1 MKLGTLLLRD
11 GVIAPS
17 PLEAALRAQVLYGGR
32 LGTNLVG
39 LDFVDVDTLGGYLAA
54 VLDVPL
60 ATKDMLEA
68 TEPHVIAWF
77 GGERADKYNAF
88 PLGVDRTHPEMMAV
102 AFAEPRDDAQMDE
115 LAHSLQ
121 RAIVP
126 YIAPELRLYYYLEKH
141 YGITRKARFV
151 RAGSGKAG
159 SASHD
164 DRRRSQPVRGIEMP
178 PAVRFEPRK
187 KRAEPGA
194 AGKRPR
200 STACTPEGSCR
211 RHRRRHP
218 ARHHRPGVPR
228 LRLAAASRCC
238 AVFILRDGN
247 ALGWRAHGRPHHA
260 AARSDQPASGGS
272 SALQAATDSA
282 QPHRGSSPSAGR
294 PVEKRACGRLSLSGE
309 PRRDAGPRSWSS
321 SASSTPVYAHAPGGG
336 PMAPNIADELWEM
349 AQHAGDAYFRM
360 IQAAPPPRRRYR
372 RAATR
377 G

>member
-11 GVIAPS
+11 GVITLS
-17 PLEAALRAQVLYGGR
+17 QLEAALRAQVLYGGR
-32 LGTNLVG
+32 LGTNLVE

-88 PLGVDRTHPEMMAV
+88 PLGLDRTHPEMMAV
-102 AFAEPRDDAQMDE
+102 AFAEPRDDKQLDE

-151 RAGSGKAG
+151 RAGSSVKAAA
-159 SASHD
+159 SSHD
-164 DRRRSQPVRGIEMP
+164 DRRRSQPARGIEMP

-187 KRAEPGA
+187 KRPSNAPPVQAATVDGLYTWKEAMDAIDSANHRDAIAQAFLDYA
-194 AGKRPR
+194 AG
-200 STACTPEGSCR
+200 
-211 RHRRRHP
+211 
-218 ARHHRPGVPR
+218 R
-228 LRLAAASRCC
+228 LEVL

-247 ALGWRAHGRPHHA
+247 ALGWRVHVAGRSTPPL
-260 AARSDQPASGGS
+260 DQISLPLGGS

-282 QPHRGSSPSAGR
+282 QPYRGPSPSAGR
-294 PVEKRACGRLSLSGE
+294 PVEKRLWEGLGLSTE
-309 PRRDAGPRSWSS
+309 PEEMLVAPIMVKQRVVNL
-321 SASSTPVYAHAPGGG
+321 VYAHAPGGG

-349 AQHAGDAYFRM
+349 AQHAGDSYFRL
-360 IQAAPPPRRRYR
+360 IQAARH
-372 RAATR
+372 RATTDTDD